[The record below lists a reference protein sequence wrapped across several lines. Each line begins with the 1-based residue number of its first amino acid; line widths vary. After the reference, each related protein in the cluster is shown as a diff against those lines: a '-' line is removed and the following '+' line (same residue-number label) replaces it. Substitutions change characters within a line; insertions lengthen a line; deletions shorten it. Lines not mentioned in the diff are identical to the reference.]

1 MFDGTKVIISE
12 INSRGTRTVR
22 EEATVQGGTDPPVVP
37 RRKTVTGRGGG
48 RGWREGTIFFS
59 EKSITIPERKYSAG
73 K

>member
-22 EEATVQGGTDPPVVP
+22 EEATVQGGTDPPLAVKP
-37 RRKTVTGRGGG
+37 LSGGG
-48 RGWREGTIFFS
+48 GWREGTIFFS